1 MITTKVY
8 ANMSAMQYGKR
19 MDAER
24 LRRVVEAKSLGEA
37 FKMLG
42 DYGFYYS
49 EGLTVD
55 GFIVGETDR
64 LIEFITDVAASER
77 LKTALTA
84 RFVYNNAKL
93 AYKSRF
99 APVPSDGYYSVGAD
113 AEKIA
118 KGDYSETD
126 KFLCAALQELD
137 EAEENKPQAID
148 LTLTRA
154 MYKQVLSCGIRPLKK
169 YFRAE
174 IDMKNILSA
183 ARMKR
188 LNLSSGD
195 EFIDGG
201 SLRRDVLD
209 EAVTAE
215 RFAECFEN
223 TPYYEYAENIERGE
237 FKELWRAERDADDYL
252 YYLTEGTVT
261 AYTSFLPFLNYY
273 TEALVELKTVKTALV
288 CIKTNAR
295 GSFYERIP
303 QLYK

>member
-24 LRRVVEAKSLGEA
+24 LRRVAEARTLDEA

-42 DYGFYYS
+42 DYGFYCAD
-49 EGLTVD
+49 GLSVD

-64 LIEFITDVAASER
+64 LIAFIDDVAASEK
-77 LKTALTA
+77 LKNALTA

-99 APVPSDGYYSVGAD
+99 AEMPSDGYYSVGLDAD
-113 AEKIA
+113 KIA
-118 KGDYSETD
+118 AGDYSETD
-126 KFLCAALQELD
+126 KYMCAALTALD
-137 EAEENKPQAID
+137 EADERRPQAID
-148 LTLTRA
+148 LCLTRA
-154 MYKQVLSCGIRPLKK
+154 MYDYVCSCGIGLVKK
-169 YFRAE
+169 YFKAE

-183 ARMKR
+183 ARMRR
-188 LNLSSGD
+188 LGIESGD
-195 EFIDGG
+195 EFIAGG
-201 SLRRDVLD
+201 SVPRETLD
-209 EAVTAE
+209 ESIAAE
-215 RFAECFEN
+215 GFADCFEN
-223 TPYYEYAENIERGE
+223 TRFFEYAENIERNE

-252 YYLTEGTVT
+252 YYLTAGTV
-261 AYTSFLPFLNYY
+261 AAFTSYQPFLNYY
-273 TEALVELKTVKTALV
+273 TETLAELKTVKTALV
-288 CIKTNAR
+288 CIKTDTR